1 MTMLGAGKRRA
12 TNPIASDTD
21 AVADLARTLESL
33 VAQSQASADRLAGL
47 LEKSNS
53 TELQLVEA
61 GLRVLPAGTADTPSN
76 SRIEH
81 LETARAVAEA
91 TDRAK
96 SCFLAAVSRELRTP
110 VDGLARMIEL
120 LRQTDV
126 DDEQQR
132 YLRTANQSVCA
143 LLSLLDSVLALSKVD
158 AAVMDLRTTDF
169 ELRRV
174 IEDVVGL
181 TTPLASRKGLSLT
194 GDVRPEVPSLLRG
207 DPGRLR
213 QVLLYA
219 IRRAVQFAERGDIA
233 LTAAVE
239 STSEGMT
246 TIRFTIRHTDT
257 EVMGDAFSRAFAPDS
272 HLDGRRATYAGGRG
286 VGLTIARQIIE
297 LMGGRIDLE
306 PNDGCG
312 FTLWFT
318 IPLDNYHKLRDERR
332 AHGRL
337 PQELLQSSVGPVLD
351 LSMGGMRVHCSKP
364 PKGSVAVELLDVEG
378 PVTIQA
384 EVMWVRKL
392 GFRKYEVGLGFPHV
406 PSDVAKQLTRVSLN
420 HRLRRLLGL

>member
-1 MTMLGAGKRRA
+1 MTRFRAGKGRA
-12 TNPIASDTD
+12 TKPIASDQD
-21 AVADLARTLESL
+21 AVAKLARTLESL

-47 LEKSNS
+47 LEQSGNA
-53 TELQLVEA
+53 ELQLVEA
-61 GLRVLPAGTADTPSN
+61 GLRVLPADVADTPSD

-120 LRQTDV
+120 LRQTDI
-126 DDEQQR
+126 DDEQRR
-132 YLRTANQSVCA
+132 YLRTASQSVCA
-143 LLSLLDSVLALSKVD
+143 LLNLLDSVLTLSKVD

-181 TTPLASRKGLSLT
+181 CAPLARRKGLDLT
-194 GDVRPEVPSLLRG
+194 GTVRPEVPSLLRG
-207 DPGRLR
+207 EPGRLR
-213 QVLLYA
+213 QVLLYS
-219 IRRAVQFAERGDIA
+219 IRRAVQFAERGDIT

-239 STSEGMT
+239 SSSESTT

-257 EVMGDAFSRAFAPDS
+257 EVTDEAFSHAFSPDS
-272 HLDGRRATYAGGRG
+272 HLDGRRATSPGGRG
-286 VGLTIARQIIE
+286 VGLTIARQIVE

-306 PNDGCG
+306 RNDGCG

-318 IPLDNYHKLRDERR
+318 IPLDNYHQMDDERR

-351 LSMGGMRVHCSKP
+351 LSMGGMRVHCTKP
-364 PKGSVAVELLDVEG
+364 PKGSVTVELLDVEG
-378 PVTIQA
+378 PVTLRA

-406 PSDVAKQLTRVSLN
+406 PSEVAKQLSRVSLN